1 MKKVLMIAAIVAMM
15 GVSANAMTYE
25 CWSYKNG
32 QLDKSFNVEANNQGE
47 AESKAWD
54 KFYKLWEY
62 RPDAIK
68 CK

>member
-1 MKKVLMIAAIVAMM
+1 MKKVLMVVVIATLM
-15 GVSANAMTYE
+15 GASANAMTYE
-25 CWSYKNG
+25 CWSYKGG

>member
-1 MKKVLMIAAIVAMM
+1 MKKVVVSAILVGLI

-25 CWSYKNG
+25 CWSYKGG
-32 QLDKSFNVEANNQGE
+32 QLDKSFDVEANNKSE